1 MAPTPPLIE
10 DPVPNCFQVL
20 QALRELLHLAC
31 HGQPLWFPELELDGK
46 LSSTSAA
53 IQAVCRKRRRD
64 VNAILGQTG
73 ARKISVKNYMSSE
86 IDNGWLRG

>member
-31 HGQPLWFPELELDGK
+31 HRRSRWFAELELDGK
-46 LSSTSAA
+46 IVIYFCCHTASLSEKTAGRQRDSEAKPMSKNF
-53 IQAVCRKRRRD
+53 RKKLY
-64 VNAILGQTG
+64 V
-73 ARKISVKNYMSSE
+73 S
-86 IDNGWLRG
+86 

>member
-1 MAPTPPLIE
+1 ME

-31 HGQPLWFPELELDGK
+31 HRRSLYFAELELDGK
-46 LSSTSAA
+46 LSSISAA

-73 ARKISVKNYMSSE
+73 ARKISVKNYMSNKIE
-86 IDNGWLRG
+86 AVGLVAIG